1 MDLNGLTQD
10 EFQDLTKSLEE
21 YAKTQGWTQ
30 EQGGQQEEQV
40 QQVTFRLPDGRQITG
55 SQEQVNAQVIEYYQQ
70 QQAGQQP
77 QQDQQVKPSFSQE
90 EFQRRLTNDG
100 YEAAQ
105 AYYFENSWGYDP
117 RQGIAQLAGL
127 VKDLVGK
134 VNGLETQGFRAQH
147 QLSEEHWQAVQNM
160 VKENGWQEAPQSY
173 ENALILA
180 RARGAI
186 PAAEGQPG
194 QGTQPMPS
202 LPGATQQPGQETVI
216 PQHFTGSG
224 QPGERVSFDAD
235 QMNDLAVRQSL
246 EAQAD
251 GMSTEDLRRLV
262 DRELANMR

>member
-10 EFQDLTKSLEE
+10 EFRDLTKSLGD
-21 YAKTQGWTQ
+21 YAKAQGWTQ
-30 EQGGQQEEQV
+30 EQGQEGQQEEQV

-55 SQEQVNAQVIEYYQQ
+55 SQEQVNAQVNQYLSE
-70 QQAGQQP
+70 QAGQQEP
-77 QQDQQVKPSFSQE
+77 QQDQQTKPSFSQE

-147 QLSEEHWQAVQNM
+147 QLSEEHWQAVENM
-160 VKENGWQEAPQSY
+160 VKENQWTETPQSY

-186 PAAEGQPG
+186 PAAESQAGRP
-194 QGTQPMPS
+194 TPS

-224 QPGERVSFDAD
+224 QGGERVSFDAD

-246 EAQAD
+246 ESQAD